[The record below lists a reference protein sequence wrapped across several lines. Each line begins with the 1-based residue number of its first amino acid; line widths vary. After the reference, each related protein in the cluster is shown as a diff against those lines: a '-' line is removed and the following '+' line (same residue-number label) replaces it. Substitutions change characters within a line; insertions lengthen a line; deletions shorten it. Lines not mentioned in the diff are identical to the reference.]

1 MRSFGKKYGRIIT
14 TIVLCSVL
22 LLLGSGRIDY
32 RLMAETDKTYEELK
46 VFSDI
51 IEIIEESYVDPVD
64 SQKLV
69 RGAIQG
75 MLKSLD
81 PHSAFLSPN
90 AYKELQIDTK
100 GEFGGIGIVITMED
114 GLLTV
119 VSPIEGTPA
128 YEAGIKAG
136 DKIIKVDGSPT
147 KDMELWEAVKQMRGK
162 KGTDVTI
169 TIIRE
174 GFTEPRDF
182 TLVRDTIPLES
193 VRYYVLEPGYGYLRI
208 SSFRD
213 GTFEDV
219 EAALEDLE
227 NRDDPLQGLIFDL
240 RDNPG
245 GLLPEAIKV
254 ADIFLE
260 EGTIVSIKG
269 RAKTHS
275 KTYTAHGNRRKH
287 HYPIVVLINEGSASA
302 SEIVAGAL
310 RDHHR
315 AVLLGTTTFGKG
327 SVQAV
332 EPLRD
337 GAGLKLT
344 IARYYTPSGRSIQAK
359 GVEPDVV
366 VTRRVMPESKEKGQH
381 HLKEKDLA
389 NHISA
394 EPEEDTSNEAE
405 EDLTHLRGVRVPGE
419 KASEVVETLLKKDN
433 QAVRALQ
440 ILKSWQIFS
449 QMVAKN

>member
-1 MRSFGKKYGRIIT
+1 
-14 TIVLCSVL
+14 V
-22 LLLGSGRIDY
+22 
-32 RLMAETDKTYEELK
+32 
-46 VFSDI
+46 
-51 IEIIEESYVDPVD
+51 
-64 SQKLV
+64 
-69 RGAIQG
+69 
-75 MLKSLD
+75 
-81 PHSAFLSPN
+81 
-90 AYKELQIDTK
+90 
-100 GEFGGIGIVITMED
+100 
-114 GLLTV
+114 
-119 VSPIEGTPA
+119 
-128 YEAGIKAG
+128 
-136 DKIIKVDGSPT
+136 
-147 KDMELWEAVKQMRGK
+147 
-162 KGTDVTI
+162 
-169 TIIRE
+169 RE
-174 GFTEPRDF
+174 GFTEPKDF
-182 TLVRDTIPLES
+182 TLVRDVIPLES
-193 VRYYVLEPGYGYLRI
+193 VRHYVLEPGYGYLRI

-219 EAALEDLE
+219 EDALDDLE
-227 NRDDPLQGLIFDL
+227 SGETPLEGLIFDL

-254 ADIFLE
+254 ADTFLE

-287 HYPIVVLINEGSASA
+287 TYPIVVLINEGSASA

-310 RDHHR
+310 RDHKR

-366 VTRRVMPESKEKGQH
+366 VKTRLVPEPEETPQPH
-381 HLKEKDLA
+381 IKEKDLE

-394 EPEEDTSNEAE
+394 EPKDDGTTEDD

-419 KASEVVETLLKKDN
+419 KDAEVVKNLLQKDN
-433 QAVRALQ
+433 QALRALQ

-449 QMVAKN
+449 QMVAQN

>member
-1 MRSFGKKYGRIIT
+1 MRSFAKRYGRIIT
-14 TIVLCSVL
+14 ALVLSAVL
-22 LLLGSGRIDY
+22 LLLGSGKIDY

-81 PHSAFLSPN
+81 PHSAFLSPQ

-136 DKIIKVDGSPT
+136 DKIIKVDDSPT
-147 KDMELWEAVKQMRGK
+147 KDMELWEAVKKMRGE
-162 KGTDVTI
+162 KGTKVTI
-169 TIIRE
+169 TIVRE
-174 GFTEPRDF
+174 GFTEPKDF
-182 TLVRDTIPLES
+182 TLVRDVIPLES
-193 VRYYVLEPGYGYLRI
+193 VRHYVLEPGYGYLRI

-219 EAALEDLE
+219 EDALDDLE
-227 NRDDPLQGLIFDL
+227 SGETPLEGLIFDL

-254 ADIFLE
+254 ADTFLE

-287 HYPIVVLINEGSASA
+287 TYPIVVLINEGSASA

-310 RDHHR
+310 RDHKR

-366 VTRRVMPESKEKGQH
+366 VKTRLVPEPEETPQPH
-381 HLKEKDLA
+381 IKEKDLE

-394 EPEEDTSNEAE
+394 EPKDDGTTEDD

-419 KASEVVETLLKKDN
+419 KDAEVVKNLLQKDN
-433 QAVRALQ
+433 QALRALQ

-449 QMVAKN
+449 QMVAQN

>member
-14 TIVLCSVL
+14 TVVLCSVL
-22 LLLGSGRIDY
+22 LLLGNGKIDY
-32 RLMAETDKTYEELK
+32 RLMAETDQTYEELK

-51 IEIIEESYVDPVD
+51 IEIIEETYVDPVD

-81 PHSAFLSPN
+81 PHSAFLSPT

-162 KGTDVTI
+162 KGTEVTI

-182 TLVRDTIPLES
+182 TLVRDVIPLES

-219 EAALEDLE
+219 EAALKDLE
-227 NRDDPLQGLIFDL
+227 SDDDPLQGLIFDL

-287 HYPIVVLINEGSASA
+287 LYPIVVLINEGSASA

-359 GVEPDVV
+359 GVAPDVV
-366 VTRRVMPESKEKGQH
+366 VTRRLVPEVKEKTPH

-394 EPEEDTSNEAE
+394 EPEKDTSKEPE

-419 KASEVVETLLKKDN
+419 EASEVVETLLKKDN
-433 QAVRALQ
+433 QAIRALQ

-449 QMVAKN
+449 QMVAKS

>member
-1 MRSFGKKYGRIIT
+1 MRSFVRRYGRILT
-14 TIVLCSVL
+14 AVVLCSGL
-22 LLLGSGRIDY
+22 LLLGSGKVDY
-32 RLMAETDKTYEELK
+32 RLMAETDETYEELK

-51 IEIIEESYVDPVD
+51 IDIVEESYVDPVD
-64 SQKLV
+64 PQKLV

-81 PHSAFLSPN
+81 PHSAFLSPT

-128 YEAGIKAG
+128 YKAGVQAG
-136 DKIIKVDGSPT
+136 DKIIKVDGEHT
-147 KDMELWEAVKQMRGK
+147 KDMELWEAVKMMRGK
-162 KGTDVTI
+162 KGTKVTI
-169 TIIRE
+169 TIMRE
-174 GFTEPRDF
+174 DLAEPKDF
-182 TLVRDTIPLES
+182 ELVRDVIPLES
-193 VRYYVLEPGYGYLRI
+193 VRYYTLEPGYGYLRI
-208 SSFRD
+208 SSFRE
-213 GTFEDV
+213 GTYEDV
-219 EAALEDLE
+219 EDALEDLGSGD
-227 NRDDPLQGLIFDL
+227 NPLRGLIFDL

-254 ADIFLE
+254 ADIFLDS
-260 EGTIVSIKG
+260 GTIVSIKG
-269 RAKTHS
+269 RAKAHS
-275 KTYTAHGNRRKH
+275 KTYTAHSNTTAQT
-287 HYPIVVLINEGSASA
+287 YPIVILINEGSASA

-310 RDHHR
+310 RDHNR

-344 IARYYTPSGRSIQAK
+344 IARYYTPSGSSIQAK
-359 GVEPDVV
+359 GVKPDVIV
-366 VTRRVMPESKEKGQH
+366 KTRLIPETEEETRH
-381 HLKEKDLA
+381 RIKEKDLE

-394 EPEEDTSNEAE
+394 EPDEDPATDSE
-405 EDLTHLRGVRVPGE
+405 EDLGHLRGVRVPGE
-419 KASEVVETLLKKDN
+419 EPSKVVEMLLKKDN

-449 QMVAKN
+449 EMDLNN